1 MLATLESEGFPLYVC
16 TSKHHPFAV
25 RILDL
30 FELSG
35 YFRAIYGDKAEYLS
49 HSKADLLARLIG
61 DCGLQAATS
70 WMIGDRSYDIQ
81 AAQANGVG
89 SIAAAWGYGSREE
102 WAKADVI
109 AMAPDQV
116 RGLVIATSRKSL
128 VKISSPV

>member
-61 DCGLQAATS
+61 DCGLKAATTTATDCLS
-70 WMIGDRSYDIQ
+70 RRAGCNRSST
-81 AAQANGVG
+81 ARSTTACCG
-89 SIAAAWGYGSREE
+89 
-102 WAKADVI
+102 
-109 AMAPDQV
+109 
-116 RGLVIATSRKSL
+116 
-128 VKISSPV
+128 